1 MSFDAMSVIQSYLEH
16 RKENMEFFVA
26 VLVTLVVSFFAV
38 EMRAFKAQDCIDNG
52 KVQFDGY
59 QIEPSEGITNDER
72 AKIENEIRFYVKAK
86 RTFTTL
92 GLRLYPKNSA

>member
-1 MSFDAMSVIQSYLEH
+1 
-16 RKENMEFFVA
+16 MEFFIA
-26 VLVTLVVSFFAV
+26 VLVALVVGVFAV
-38 EMRAFKAQDCIDNG
+38 TMRVFKAQDRLQACIDNG
-52 KVQFDGY
+52 KAQFDGY

-72 AKIENEIRFYVKAK
+72 AKIENEIRFYIKAK